1 MLTNKPS
8 STIRPITS
16 QMQDFIDGFM
26 RQAKLAEN
34 QLLVAALRR
43 DAGEIDDSD
52 LSLAAH
58 QYALAVSN
66 WRLARQTYTDEITER
81 N

>member
-1 MLTNKPS
+1 MIS
-8 STIRPITS
+8 SLFRISHSKENRMNALV
-16 QMQDFIDGFM
+16 MQYY

-43 DAGEIDDSD
+43 DAGEIDEEQ
-52 LSLAAH
+52 LSLSAT
-58 QYALAVSN
+58 QYASAVTN
-66 WRLARQTYTDEITER
+66 WRLARETQFDEITER

>member
-1 MLTNKPS
+1 MLPTLFSFTHKKDN
-8 STIRPITS
+8 TMNAVV
-16 QMQDFIDGFM
+16 MQYY

-43 DAGEIDDSD
+43 DAGEIDNDE
-52 LSLAAH
+52 LSLSAA
-58 QYALAVSN
+58 QYASAVCN
-66 WRLARQTYTDEITER
+66 WRLARETQFDEITER